1 MEPLEIISLAA
12 AIITAPLSSWL
23 TAKLLRKKYDA
34 EVDGLRAQVEA
45 SKADTRGV
53 ELANVKEA
61 MSILME
67 QVVEPLKK
75 EINAIRKELARL
87 RRAVEKANRCP
98 FADHAD
104 ACPVLYEL
112 RRAEDVEGHAREPTG
127 V

>member
-45 SKADTRGV
+45 SKADTRGD

-67 QVVEPLKK
+67 QIVEPLKK

-127 V
+127 A

>member
-1 MEPLEIISLAA
+1 MEPLEIISLVA

-45 SKADTRGV
+45 SKADTRGD

-61 MSILME
+61 MFILME

-127 V
+127 A